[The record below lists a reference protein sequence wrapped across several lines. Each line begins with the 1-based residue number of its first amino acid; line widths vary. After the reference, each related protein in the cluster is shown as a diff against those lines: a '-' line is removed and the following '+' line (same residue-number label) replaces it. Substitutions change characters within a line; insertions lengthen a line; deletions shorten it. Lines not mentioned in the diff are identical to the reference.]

1 MKIANIFLIAVLN
14 NESTPK
20 VNNAKITVPIV
31 TTMVEDC
38 KSGHF
43 GHSTLYLN
51 SE

>member
-20 VNNAKITVPIV
+20 VNNANITVDTA
-31 TTMVEDC
+31 TTIVEDC
-38 KSGHF
+38 KSVHF